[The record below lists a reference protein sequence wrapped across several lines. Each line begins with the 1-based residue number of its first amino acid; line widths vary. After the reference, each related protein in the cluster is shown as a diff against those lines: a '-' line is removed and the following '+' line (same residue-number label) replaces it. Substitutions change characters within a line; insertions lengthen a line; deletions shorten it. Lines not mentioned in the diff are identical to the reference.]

1 MRAASVLRSGKQ
13 NNFIAPSLST
23 GKTAIFCRPK
33 TPGLLSTS
41 WGDIFE
47 VMDAPKNPVTL
58 TADQVAELRR
68 KLADMRHNV
77 NNALSLVTAVVEVG
91 QRKPE
96 MTPRLLSTLAEQP
109 QKIADEVRNFSNELE
124 AALGAP
130 PPRL

>member
-1 MRAASVLRSGKQ
+1 
-13 NNFIAPSLST
+13 
-23 GKTAIFCRPK
+23 
-33 TPGLLSTS
+33 
-41 WGDIFE
+41 
-47 VMDAPKNPVTL
+47 MDAPKNPVTL